1 MMNRSKIINSLCAM
15 FNDVHENQVA
25 LDWLIKLHNESD
37 NQTLISRINNWRHN
51 YPEQYN
57 KHGIFVF

>member
-1 MMNRSKIINSLCAM
+1 MNRSKIINSLCAM

-25 LDWLIKLHNESD
+25 PDWVVQQYQELTNE
-37 NQTLISRINNWRHN
+37 TLLCIMNNWRHN